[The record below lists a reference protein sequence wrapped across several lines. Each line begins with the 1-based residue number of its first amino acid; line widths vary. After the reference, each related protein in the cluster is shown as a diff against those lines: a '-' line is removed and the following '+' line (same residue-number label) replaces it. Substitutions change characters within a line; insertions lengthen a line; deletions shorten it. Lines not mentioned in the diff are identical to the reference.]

1 MSLKLL
7 TLGNGFHFK
16 SLSFKTCFVL
26 FSQGYAQYQTG
37 SAPPVQATPH
47 SLQTQEYP
55 QAVPYSNQA
64 YPPPTQPI
72 PQPDSG
78 GGNINNA
85 GFLLQQ

>member
-1 MSLKLL
+1 MFEYSISSL
-7 TLGNGFHFK
+7 TLALF
-16 SLSFKTCFVL
+16 
-26 FSQGYAQYQTG
+26 FSQGYGQYQTS
-37 SAPPVQATPH
+37 SAPPEQATPH
-47 SLQTQEYP
+47 SLQTQAYP

-78 GGNINNA
+78 GGNITNV